1 MTNIVKARLP
11 VLGDSVY
18 GLVLKAVSEPQGN
31 PFGSGLL
38 IRKLVRSGAA
48 RVPNTES
55 PFVLLC
61 GNDAL
66 MVVIAPN
73 MADISPILVE
83 C

>member
-1 MTNIVKARLP
+1 MTNTVKAQLP
-11 VLGDSVY
+11 VLGESVY
-18 GLVLKAVSEPQGN
+18 GLVSKAVSEPQGN

-38 IRKLVRSGAA
+38 VRKFVKSGAA
-48 RVPNTES
+48 RVPNAES

-66 MVVIAPN
+66 MVVIVPN
-73 MADISPILVE
+73 MAEISPILVE